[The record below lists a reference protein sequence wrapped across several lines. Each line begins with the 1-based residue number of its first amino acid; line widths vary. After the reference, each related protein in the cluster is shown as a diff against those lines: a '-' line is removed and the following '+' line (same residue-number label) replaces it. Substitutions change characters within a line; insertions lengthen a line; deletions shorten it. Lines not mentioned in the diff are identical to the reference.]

1 VTSAKLS
8 LANPRTRLLE
18 HHSSQRGRMQLR
30 GRAQLRGHVVYD
42 RAQLRGRTQ
51 INCPQLGRLLLHGRE
66 LGRDALDV
74 DGVVVVAVVVVV
86 VVVVAMVMVV
96 VEVARVNMAEVEDFI
111 LHHLLFLH
119 LSHPRLLCFL
129 PLPLFRQLLDGLPEA
144 VRSVLGLGMH
154 ERCTP
159 TARMGQA
166 MPARCWGSL

>member
-1 VTSAKLS
+1 VTPAKLS
-8 LANPRTRLLE
+8 LVNPRTRLLE
-18 HHSSQRGRMQLR
+18 HYSSQRGRMQLR
-30 GRAQLRGHVVYD
+30 GRAQLRGRVVYD

-74 DGVVVVAVVVVV
+74 DGVVVVVVV
-86 VVVVAMVMVV
+86 VVVVAMVV
-96 VEVARVNMAEVEDFI
+96 VEVARVDMAEVEDLNMI

-119 LSHPRLLCFL
+119 LSHPRLLCSP

-144 VRSVLGLGMH
+144 ARSVLGLGMH

>member
-74 DGVVVVAVVVVV
+74 DGVVVVAE
-86 VVVVAMVMVV
+86 VVVAMVV
-96 VEVARVNMAEVEDFI
+96 VEVARVDI
-111 LHHLLFLH
+111 LLFLH